1 MCVVKPLAHSQTQ
14 LLSSNTLLDMFSP
27 VPGHRPAP
35 AFRSN
40 VAASPPHT
48 MVALAARPGGP
59 PTPRATEQTAAP
71 AATLDMAPGTSY
83 IGRVRRTSGVQSS
96 TQRGTLVSPR
106 VHDTFMREW
115 MEELEAPP
123 VTSHTD
129 QILAMWKIR
138 NAFHTSPLVRSRN
151 APDMWGGS
159 DDERDQESG
168 DEDKHVAHHEIP
180 PHTESNDEGCL
191 GDVSSPP
198 GGAREPVGATQKFS
212 ASIFCTAAATR
223 PTCNDEHSGGTSSG
237 QQYDRDHKLRVPS
250 DIATQLAA
258 QTTAKIE
265 SSSKRVT
272 QSSQSNARRVVPSL
286 KVGQLVR
293 KEAEREHDVKGA
305 MLPLNFKLLSG
316 SDLLAKHRSL
326 SPVADNEPRDA
337 NPVQAAGIRDLRD
350 FDSPVHVSS
359 SAPLAQANG
368 NLLSPLALGQNP
380 KPCWVPL
387 SARGTSWTG
396 GTNLRNTWDEVQSS
410 PTVTLHTPRWDKFPT
425 LTPRDRENSNLRWTA
440 AKHLQAPLRRIL
452 QQHTFARLK
461 AENLGNEEMGRCVF
475 EFGESV

>member
-1 MCVVKPLAHSQTQ
+1 VRANEASSPTERPRQRSVRANRASAGVGHSED
-14 LLSSNTLLDMFSP
+14 S
-27 VPGHRPAP
+27 
-35 AFRSN
+35 
-40 VAASPPHT
+40 
-48 MVALAARPGGP
+48 VALAARPSGP
-59 PTPRATEQTAAP
+59 PTPRATEQAAAP
-71 AATLDMAPGTSY
+71 AARLDMAPGASY

-106 VHDTFMREW
+106 VHDTFRREW

-123 VTSHTD
+123 ETSHTD

-138 NAFHTSPLVRSRN
+138 NAYHTSPLVRCRN
-151 APDMWGGS
+151 ASDMWGGS
-159 DDERDQESG
+159 DDERDEESG
-168 DEDKHVAHHEIP
+168 DEDKHVTYHEIP
-180 PHTESNDEGCL
+180 PHTESNAEVCL

-198 GGAREPVGATQKFS
+198 GCAREPVGATQKFS
-212 ASIFCTAAATR
+212 ASIVCSAAATR
-223 PTCNDEHSGGTSSG
+223 PACSDEHSGGISSG

-265 SSSKRVT
+265 SSSNRVT

-293 KEAEREHDVKGA
+293 KETEREHDVQGA

-316 SDLLAKHRSL
+316 SDLLAKHRYL

-337 NPVQAAGIRDLRD
+337 NPVPAAGIRDLRD
-350 FDSPVHVSS
+350 FDSAVHVSS

-380 KPCWVPL
+380 KPCWMPL

-396 GTNLRNTWDEVQSS
+396 GTNSRNTWDEVQSS
-410 PTVTLHTPRWDKFPT
+410 PTVTLHTPRWDKFPA

-440 AKHLQAPLRRIL
+440 AMHLQAPLRRIL
-452 QQHTFARLK
+452 QQHTFARLI
-461 AENLGNEEMGRCVF
+461 AENLGNKEMGRCVF